1 MNVNEPKLSYCLIA
15 DAIGMLSYFIP
26 AFGEAIDVV
35 WAPISGILFYVWFHR
50 RLGAFIATAEE
61 IIPFTD
67 IIPTFTIAYFMFKN
81 KNKKNN
87 LNITAK

>member
-26 AFGEAIDVV
+26 AFGEAIDIV
-35 WAPISGILFYVWFHR
+35 WAPVSGILFYAWFHR

-81 KNKKNN
+81 KKNN